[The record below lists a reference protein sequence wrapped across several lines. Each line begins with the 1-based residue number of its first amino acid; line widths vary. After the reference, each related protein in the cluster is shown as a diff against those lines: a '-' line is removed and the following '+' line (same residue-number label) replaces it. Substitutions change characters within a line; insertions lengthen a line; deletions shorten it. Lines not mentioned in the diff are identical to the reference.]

1 MTNIVSSLIQ
11 KDIASPSVAILQTPN
26 SGVVLRNLKFPH
38 SSPSRTHASK
48 LQISCIYTRWFSSD
62 SCRPFRPSPS
72 SPSSVPAQSRK
83 QKKNLAC
90 ASAPRPQ
97 IAPNRGAATSAT
109 RAGSLLCW
117 QPDEGRT
124 MEPAGRRCG

>member
-11 KDIASPSVAILQTPN
+11 KDITSPSVAILQTPN

-48 LQISCIYTRWFSSD
+48 LQISCIYTRWFSSTPAALFVH
-62 SCRPFRPSPS
+62 RPRPLPPFPRSPESKKKS
-72 SPSSVPAQSRK
+72 SLR
-83 QKKNLAC
+83 LR
-90 ASAPRPQ
+90 PRPQ
-97 IAPNRGAATSAT
+97 IAPNRGATTSAT